1 MFHKVFDT
9 THPKLVEGASTE
21 DLREAFLITGL
32 FAPGEVRLDYVHHER
47 MIVGG
52 ASPVGDWVVWPD
64 ATLLE
69 RRELGIVN
77 LGTGS
82 GRIDAGGETH
92 ELGPRDALYLGRG
105 ARTLRFL
112 STDPARPAR
121 FFLSST
127 PAHAA
132 HPDRLLPFA
141 TAPARETGDAARA
154 NRRTIRQLIGPDT
167 CASAQ
172 LLMGLTLLDPGSIWN
187 TVPPHRHARRSEVY
201 FYFDLGDED
210 CVFHHMGLPDSLRAV
225 VVRDLEGVVC
235 PYWSVHMGAGTRPY
249 GFIWAMGGDNQDY
262 GDMQGVS
269 LDTLR

>member
-9 THPKLVEGASTE
+9 THPKLIEGASTE
-21 DLREAFLITGL
+21 DLRDAFLITGL

-52 ASPVGDWVVWPD
+52 ASPMGDGVVWPD
-64 ATLLE
+64 ARLLE
-69 RRELGIVN
+69 RRELGVVN
-77 LGTGS
+77 LGPGV
-82 GRIDAGGETH
+82 GRVDAGGDPH
-92 ELGPRDALYLGRG
+92 ELGPCDALYLGRG
-105 ARTLRFL
+105 VRSLRFL
-112 STDPARPAR
+112 STDPAHPAR

-132 HPDRLLPFA
+132 HPDRFLPFA
-141 TAPARETGDAARA
+141 TAPARETGEVACA
-154 NRRTIRQLIGPDT
+154 NRRTIRQLIGPET

-172 LLMGLTLLDPGSIWN
+172 LLLGLTLLEPGSVWN

-201 FYFDLGDED
+201 FYFDLGKED
-210 CVFHHMGLPDSLRAV
+210 CVFHHMGVPNSLRAL

-249 GFIWAMGGDNQDY
+249 GFIWAMGGENQDY
-262 GDMQGVS
+262 GDMQGVG